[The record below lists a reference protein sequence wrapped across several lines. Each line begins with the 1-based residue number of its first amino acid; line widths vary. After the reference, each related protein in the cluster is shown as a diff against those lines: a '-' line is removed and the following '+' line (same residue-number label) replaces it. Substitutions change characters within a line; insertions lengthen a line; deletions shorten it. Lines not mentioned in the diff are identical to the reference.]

1 MKKNIVLF
9 FIIVA
14 TCNLLKAQI
23 FSTFRD
29 SIVKENLEKD
39 IMFLCDSRLSGREI
53 ASTGEKTCSILT
65 IDFNTVFSAARSV

>member
-9 FIIVA
+9 FIIIA
-14 TCNLLKAQI
+14 TCNLLKAQN

-39 IMFLCDSRLSGREI
+39 IMFLCDLRFPVVRLHQQVKKRSP
-53 ASTGEKTCSILT
+53 T
-65 IDFNTVFSAARSV
+65 IFESNM